1 MSPNSQKPSDR
12 TWFVFFSFSF
22 LFVSIVTIW
31 SFSIVATGP
40 TVTIQTATRTWQSQ
54 VNPSPMADA
63 HLVQD
68 IAQTTPS
75 EATPLAMNTPRT
87 IDLYATDS
95 ALQQDIPPTFM
106 PSSNEDVII
115 VVTAATIQST
125 RLTAS
130 PSGTAV
136 ADRYRYVF
144 PVRAERV
151 SYGPYHHDYPATDI
165 FCPAGSEFVAPID
178 GVVDFV
184 SYTDEWNPR
193 TDRPEFRG
201 GLSVAIIG
209 DDGWRYYGSH
219 LSAIA
224 EGIAPGVRV
233 SAGQVLGYTG
243 NSGNARSTPPHLHF
257 GISYPTTPDDWKT
270 RRGQIPPYHYL
281 VAWSKGDMKTP
292 QP

>member
-1 MSPNSQKPSDR
+1 MSSHPQRPSDQI
-12 TWFVFFSFSF
+12 WIVFFSFSF
-22 LFVSIVTIW
+22 LFVGIVSIW
-31 SFSIVATGP
+31 SFSLTAPGP
-40 TVTIQTATRTWQSQ
+40 TAISQTATPSEHQQ
-54 VNPSPMADA
+54 VHTSPVVNVHRVDSP
-63 HLVQD
+63 
-68 IAQTTPS
+68 AQTTLAQATLIPMKPS
-75 EATPLAMNTPRT
+75 RT
-87 IDLYATDS
+87 IDLSATDA
-95 ALQQDIPPTFM
+95 ALQQEIPPTLT
-106 PSSNEDVII
+106 PLSKEDII
-115 VVTAATIQST
+115 LVVTATAAQLTQST
-125 RLTAS
+125 RS
-130 PSGTAV
+130 PSENAV
-136 ADRYRYVF
+136 DRKFTYVF
-144 PVRAERV
+144 PVRATRV
-151 SYGPYHHDYPATDI
+151 SYGPYHHGYPATDI
-165 FCPAGSEFVAPID
+165 FCPPGSEFVAPID

-184 SYTDEWNPR
+184 SYTDEWNPK

-201 GLSVAIIG
+201 GLSVAVIG

-270 RRGQIPPYHYL
+270 RRGQIPPYQYL